1 MAENVEVILRLRGSR
16 QFVAQATAA
25 ATSVDKV
32 GKSTDTTAK
41 KAGKF
46 GAIMKT
52 GFAAGAVGVGALAL
66 GAKSALAA
74 FEESRKVTAQTGA
87 VIKSTG
93 GAAKVTANQVG
104 NLAGAISA
112 KTGMDDELIQSG
124 ANVLLTFSKIR
135 NEAGKGNDIFS
146 QTTGIMTD
154 MSAAL
159 GQDAKSSAMQLGKA
173 LNNPTKGVAA
183 LQRVGVAFTD
193 AQKKQI
199 ATLQKSGDTMG
210 AQKIILRELKSEFG
224 GSAVAQATATDK
236 MKVAWGNAMES
247 IGGALAPVVDKLLTG
262 LIPVVN
268 KAGPAIERFM
278 GQLKSGEGVGGAVA
292 SGFRAVATAIT
303 AVYDAGKWV
312 VGNWRDLALLLG
324 IITPLILALTARI
337 IAQSVATLAA
347 NAATKTMAVVTKGV
361 TAAQWLWNAALTANP
376 IGLVIAVLIALIAA
390 VVLTYRKVA
399 WFRNG
404 VDAAFKWIVNAGKAM
419 FSWFKSNWPLL
430 VAVLAGP
437 FGIAF
442 LLIRRNFDKI
452 KGAVRDVWNF
462 VRSMFGQIKS
472 FISGVFSG
480 SFVSGIGRGLADW
493 LNANTPF
500 GDRVEFS
507 VLGKHV
513 GFTIPALAQGG
524 TTTRGGTALVGERG
538 PELVSLPRAA
548 TVFPTPSIAVAA
560 RRPAAVI
567 HTQVYLR
574 EREIAEAIGRYT
586 SDRLAR
592 R

>member
-193 AQKKQI
+193 
-199 ATLQKSGDTMG
+199 

-538 PELVSLPRAA
+538 PELVSLPPAA
-548 TVFPTPSIAVAA
+548 QVIPNSALAVAGA
-560 RRPAAVI
+560 GGDSVI
-567 HTQVYLR
+567 HTHVYLR
-574 EREIAEAIGRYT
+574 DREIAEAIGRYT